1 MLANLVSCQS
11 EPKGTFDFKPE
22 TVSLGLERIGNGRFD
37 NPVLLTHPPDQSG
50 RIFVVEKM
58 GKVQTFSRD
67 GQVSSYPFLNI
78 VNGTNNGDLEEG
90 LLGFAFEPNYR
101 TNPRFYAYY
110 IRRPGRE
117 ARGRDI
123 GREREAVLVRYTL
136 RDQTIG
142 AVVFMRAE
150 DPASVAS

>member
-37 NPVLLTHPPDQSG
+37 NPVLLTHAPDQSG

-67 GQVSSYPFLNI
+67 GQVSSYPF
-78 VNGTNNGDLEEG
+78 
-90 LLGFAFEPNYR
+90 
-101 TNPRFYAYY
+101 
-110 IRRPGRE
+110 
-117 ARGRDI
+117 
-123 GREREAVLVRYTL
+123 
-136 RDQTIG
+136 
-142 AVVFMRAE
+142 
-150 DPASVAS
+150 

>member
-1 MLANLVSCQS
+1 M
-11 EPKGTFDFKPE
+11 
-22 TVSLGLERIGNGRFD
+22 
-37 NPVLLTHPPDQSG
+37 
-50 RIFVVEKM
+50 
-58 GKVQTFSRD
+58 
-67 GQVSSYPFLNI
+67 SSYPFLNI

-136 RDQTIG
+136 T
-142 AVVFMRAE
+142 
-150 DPASVAS
+150 DPKGFIR